1 MVIFLP
7 GMLYP
12 LFFKAAAILSAFLD
26 GIIGQT
32 HQVMNSFINIHFN
45 GGVVASTQNT
55 ALQNFN

>member
-55 ALQNFN
+55 ALQ